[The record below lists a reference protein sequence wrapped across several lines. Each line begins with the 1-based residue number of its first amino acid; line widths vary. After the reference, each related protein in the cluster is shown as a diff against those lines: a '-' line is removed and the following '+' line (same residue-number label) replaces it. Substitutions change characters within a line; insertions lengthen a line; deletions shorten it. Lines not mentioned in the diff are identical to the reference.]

1 MHNFDKILEV
11 VKKNPDTKVKVEHQ
25 VICDEAVESYFEDFK
40 LLKCVLYNLSLCF
53 DSDQVAE
60 ILQNGEWHIEKS
72 GKDE

>member
-1 MHNFDKILEV
+1 MNNFQEVLEAV
-11 VKKNPDTKVKVEHQ
+11 RNNPDTKVKVEHQ

-60 ILQNGEWHIEKS
+60 ILQNGEWEVQP
-72 GKDE
+72 